1 MKVNKN
7 PFCVP
12 HSFCFRSFLMG
23 SFEFSFVGVCLLVC
37 GVVAIIYTVVA
48 IYYASQQADTS
59 THVWVVVFN
68 RTSIPIKIL
77 MVDTKRLDEIVFVG
91 SLHVTVRDCILR
103 DFGCLGPFYL
113 KSLDTKDVVVDRVVV
128 ND

>member
-1 MKVNKN
+1 
-7 PFCVP
+7 
-12 HSFCFRSFLMG
+12 MG

-37 GVVAIIYTVVA
+37 GVVAVIYTTVA

-59 THVWVVVFN
+59 THVWMVVFN
-68 RTSIPIKIL
+68 RTTVYDNRMTIL
-77 MVDTKRLDEIVFVG
+77 MVDTKRLDEIVFVN
-91 SLHVTVRDCILR
+91 SLQVTVRDCILQ

-128 ND
+128 NE